1 MEARLTFDAYQRG
14 LEDGKLLGL
23 KCSQC
28 HAVTFPPMAVCRSCQ
43 SRELEITELAG
54 LGVLRTF
61 TVVRVA
67 PAGKTPP
74 YVVALAETQEG
85 AWALGNLEGID
96 PDEAGPDLIG
106 RRVRLGSRRDEGDAY
121 TGPCR
126 VLTFALD

>member
-1 MEARLTFDAYQRG
+1 MEARLTFAAYQRG
-14 LEDGKLLGL
+14 LEEGKFLGL
-23 KCSQC
+23 KCNRC

-43 SRELEITELAG
+43 SNDLEISELAG
-54 LGVLRTF
+54 RGVLRTF

-74 YVVALAETQEG
+74 YIVAMAELEEG

-96 PDEAGPDLIG
+96 PDDAGPDLIG
-106 RRVRLGSRRDEGDAY
+106 RRVRLDSRPDEGDAY

-126 VLTFALD
+126 VLTFAID